1 MIIYVFLDFSYVYW
15 VAHWYFK
22 LPVPLNTSVPM
33 ALVGLGSRL
42 REGFGMIPQVTTQ
55 AQLLKKYWLYL
66 SMNLE
71 YNWPRNDSSGVLI
84 FS

>member
-1 MIIYVFLDFSYVYW
+1 
-15 VAHWYFK
+15 
-22 LPVPLNTSVPM
+22 M